1 MVNVD
6 NNFAKIITAKI
17 YSTVKTAQDIRFPK
31 NYRKLRKSGR
41 PLKKYI
47 FSAIF
52 HRLSFVITNFTCLIC
67 PI

>member
-17 YSTVKTAQDIRFPK
+17 YSTVKSAQDIRFPK

-41 PLKKYI
+41 PLKK
-47 FSAIF
+47 
-52 HRLSFVITNFTCLIC
+52 
-67 PI
+67 